1 MSLSSCCILL
11 CYPESSTVTNV
22 RNLAHIPF
30 IVPSPTNAES
40 QVEDQPL
47 PTQVETP
54 NSLLSAGIP
63 PVPSKLVNRIEAGE
77 FIEMAELLPKRLM
90 AYTSDDDHTKA
101 FKSKIKPVTNIL
113 DWIQAFG
120 LYVAIISHKQPQ
132 RVPDLIGYQAFIIDT
147 L

>member
-1 MSLSSCCILL
+1 MSLSSCCIFL
-11 CYPESSTVTNV
+11 CYPETSTVANA
-22 RNLAHIPF
+22 RNLSHIPL
-30 IVPSPTNAES
+30 IVSSTNAES
-40 QVEDQPL
+40 RIEDQPPL
-47 PTQVETP
+47 AQVETP
-54 NSLLSAGIP
+54 NSPLGVGLP
-63 PVPSKLVNRIEAGE
+63 PVQSKLVKRLESGE
-77 FIEMAELLPKRLM
+77 LTKTAELLPERLM

-101 FKSKIKPVTNIL
+101 SKSKIKPVTNIL